1 MGSDPRKPSL
11 WPALIGAALLMA
23 AGWLAAQGGTRALSA
38 AVIAATA
45 GLLLWLPK
53 LRQLRLPRQQA
64 EPPAPPPD
72 ATELLRLQTLLDHL
86 PAAAWLLSGP
96 DQLTPLSQRAR
107 RLLAP
112 GAANSPEALRQQLLA
127 RAQGQQAGQ
136 LVIDT
141 ERGPERWSLAL
152 QTLQFDGQA
161 LTLLVLLPLE
171 SALEAERLEA
181 WRQLVQV
188 LTHEIMNS
196 LTPIASLA
204 QSASEL
210 DDREERQLALDTITR
225 RAAGLRRFVTDFRRL
240 SEAPPPQLEVVELQA
255 VWARLQLAV
264 APAWVARGGQARFA
278 VQPPTLLVRADPA
291 QLEQALLNLISNAE
305 RATQGLAAPEL
316 RVEARLTRSSRLRI
330 SVQDNGP
337 GVPAG
342 MEQQIFLPFFS
353 ASEGGRGIG
362 LTVARQLVH
371 GMGGRLRHLRP
382 LEGGASFVITL

>member
-1 MGSDPRKPSL
+1 MDSRKLVS
-11 WPALIGAALLMA
+11 AALFLA
-23 AGWLAAQGGTRALSA
+23 AGWLAAQGGARPLSVALLL
-38 AVIAATA
+38 AVI
-45 GLLLWLPK
+45 GLALLG
-53 LRQLRLPRQQA
+53 LRRKPPTPAA
-64 EPPAPPPD
+64 EPPAPPPSP
-72 ATELLRLQTLLDHL
+72 TELLRLQTLLDHL
-86 PAAAWLLSGP
+86 PAAAWLATSA
-96 DQLTPLSQRAR
+96 DQLEPLSQRAR

-112 GAANSPEALRQQLLA
+112 GAAQSPDALRQQLLA
-127 RAQGQQAGQ
+127 RVAGSQAGQ

-152 QTLQFDGQA
+152 QPLQFDGRA

-204 QSASEL
+204 QAAGEL
-210 DDREERQLALDTITR
+210 DDPAERQLALDTIAR
-225 RAAGLRRFVTDFRRL
+225 RAAGLRRFVTDFRQL

-255 VWARLQLAV
+255 LFARLQLAV
-264 APAWVARGGQARFA
+264 APAWAARGGEARFS
-278 VQPPTLLVRADPA
+278 VQPPTLLVRADAA
-291 QLEQALLNLISNAE
+291 QLEQALLNLIRNAE
-305 RATQGLAAPEL
+305 RATEGLPAPLL
-316 RVEARLTRSSRLRI
+316 RVDAVLTRSSRLRL

-342 MEQQIFLPFFS
+342 LEQQIFLPFFS